1 MSFRLCVALARTD
14 ESILNPNYGQHQQ
27 QQQLPTPPTT
37 SSSST
42 TSAQRRFNNDIDS
55 DDEDDEIDIGVVA
68 SSATS
73 PQLTVISRA
82 DSDAKDSRCSC
93 QGTTPSSNTIRRN
106 RQRKQYRCI
115 SSTSQRNVNAGL
127 MFCFYSIIV

>member
-82 DSDAKDSRCSC
+82 DSDAKIAAARAKVL
-93 QGTTPSSNTIRRN
+93 RRHQTLFDAIDN
-106 RQRKQYRCI
+106 ENNIDAFHLLLKEMLTQ
-115 SSTSQRNVNAGL
+115 V
-127 MFCFYSIIV
+127 